1 MGGRGRRHE
10 GALRIQ
16 VVELI
21 REAESRG
28 ARREKACSIVGIS
41 TRTFDRWTLAPTD
54 TDKRRGPLGAP
65 ENKLTADEEARII
78 ALVNQPEY
86 RNLSPEQVVAKAA
99 DNDIYIAS
107 ERTIR
112 RILKRKSLAKYRERC
127 RPATLAKPRQFIADG
142 PLQVLTWDITYLR
155 QANIRGGYFYLY
167 LFVDIWSRR
176 IVGAEVHDIQS
187 AELAAD
193 LLAKVCR
200 EHGIKADATAL
211 HSDNG
216 APMKAATMLATMQA
230 LGIVKSFSRPGVS
243 DDNPFIEAL
252 FRHLKYAPTYPSK
265 GFGSLDDAR
274 AWVKRFADWYNNA
287 HLHSSIAYV
296 TPEQRHAGLDIA
308 ILENRRKVYKTARD
322 ANPGRWSRH
331 SRQWHRPA
339 IVMLNPDRTI
349 ETSHPAASV
358 AA

>member
-10 GALRIQ
+10 GALRLH

-28 ARREKACSIVGIS
+28 ARREKACAIVGIS
-41 TRTFDRWTLAPTD
+41 VRTFERWALAPTD
-54 TDKRRGPLGAP
+54 TDKRRGPIAAP
-65 ENKLTADEEARII
+65 ENKLTADEEARVI

-112 RILKRKSLAKYRERC
+112 RVLKRASLAKYRERS
-127 RPATLAKPRQFIADG
+127 RPATLAKPRQFIASA

-155 QANIRGGYFYLY
+155 HSHIRGGYFYLY
-167 LFVDIWSRR
+167 LFVDVWSRR

-193 LLAKVCR
+193 ALVKVCG
-200 EHGIKADATAL
+200 EHSIQADSAVL

-243 DDNPFIEAL
+243 DDNPFIESL
-252 FRHLKYAPTYPSK
+252 FRHLKYAPTYPAK
-265 GFGSLDDAR
+265 GFDSLDEAR
-274 AWVKRFADWYNNA
+274 AWVKRFVDWYNGE
-287 HLHSSIAYV
+287 HLHSSIGYV
-296 TPEQRHAGLDIA
+296 TPNQRHDGRDVA
-308 ILENRRKVYKTARD
+308 ILEHRRTVYEAAKN
-322 ANPGRWSRH
+322 ANPSRWSRH
-331 SRQWHRPA
+331 TRRWHRPA
-339 IVMLNPDRTI
+339 IVMLNPERTI
-349 ETSHPAASV
+349 ETSQRAASV

>member
-1 MGGRGRRHE
+1 VGGRGRRHE
-10 GALRIQ
+10 DALRIQ
-16 VVELI
+16 IVELI
-21 REAESRG
+21 REAEARG
-28 ARREKACSIVGIS
+28 ARREKACGILGIS
-41 TRTFDRWTLAPTD
+41 ARTFERWMLAPTD
-54 TDKRRGPLGAP
+54 TDKRRGPIQAP
-65 ENKLTADEEARII
+65 ENKLTADEEAEVI

-99 DNDIYIAS
+99 DNDIYVAS
-107 ERTIR
+107 ECTIR
-112 RILKRKSLAKYRERC
+112 RILKRERLSKYRERC
-127 RPATLAKPRQFIADG
+127 QPATIAKPRQFIANG

-155 QANIRGGYFYLY
+155 HAHIRGGYFYLY

-193 LLAKVCR
+193 LLAKVCG
-200 EHGIKADATAL
+200 EHDIKAECTAL

-243 DDNPFIEAL
+243 DDNPFIESL
-252 FRHLKYAPTYPSK
+252 FRHLKYAPTYPTK
-265 GFGSLDDAR
+265 GFGSLDEAR
-274 AWVKRFADWYNNA
+274 TWVKRFVDWYNNE

-296 TPEQRHAGLDIA
+296 TPNQRHDGRDIA
-308 ILENRRKVYKTARD
+308 ILENRRKVYETARN
-322 ANPGRWSRH
+322 ANPSRWSQH
-331 SRQWHRPA
+331 TRQWHRPA

-349 ETSHPAASV
+349 ETSQRAVSAA
-358 AA
+358 A

>member
-1 MGGRGRRHE
+1 VGGRGRRHDQ
-10 GALRIQ
+10 ALRIQ
-16 VVELI
+16 IVELI
-21 REAESRG
+21 RAAVLQG
-28 ARREKACSIVGIS
+28 ARLEKACGIVNIS
-41 TRTFDRWTLAPTD
+41 VRTFERWALAPTD
-54 TDKRRGPLGAP
+54 VDKRRGPIRAP
-65 ENKLTADEEARII
+65 QNKLTADEQARVIS
-78 ALVNQPEY
+78 LVNQPEY

-99 DNDIYIAS
+99 DNGVYIAS

-112 RILKRKSLAKYRERC
+112 RILKRERLAKYRERV
-127 RPATLAKPRQFIADG
+127 RPSTLAKPRQFIANA

-155 QANIRGGYFYLY
+155 HAHIRGGYFYLY
-167 LFVDIWSRR
+167 LFVDVWSRR

-193 LLAKVCR
+193 LLVKVCR
-200 EHGIKADATAL
+200 EHGIDADSTVL

-243 DDNPFIEAL
+243 DDNPFVESL
-252 FRHLKYAPTYPSK
+252 FRHLKYAPAYPAK
-265 GFGSLDDAR
+265 GFGSLDEAR
-274 AWVKRFADWYNNA
+274 AWIKRFVDWYNGE

-296 TPEQRHAGLDIA
+296 TPEQRHDGRDIA
-308 ILENRRKVYKTARD
+308 ILENRRKLYEAARD
-322 ANPGRWSRH
+322 AHPRRWSRH

-339 IVMLNPDRTI
+339 IVTLNPDRTI
-349 ETSHPAASV
+349 ETSHRVAPV

>member
-10 GALRIQ
+10 GAIRSQILG
-16 VVELI
+16 LI

-28 ARREKACSIVGIS
+28 ARREKACGILGIS
-41 TRTFDRWTLAPTD
+41 ARTYERWALRPTE
-54 TDKRRGPLGAP
+54 TDKRRGPIQKP
-65 ENKLTADEEARII
+65 KNTLTADEQARVI

-99 DNDIYIAS
+99 DNNVYLAS

-112 RILKRKSLAKYRERC
+112 RILKRESLAKYRERS
-127 RPATLAKPRQFIADG
+127 RPATVAKPRECIANE
-142 PLQVLTWDITYLR
+142 PLQVLTWDITYMR
-155 QANIRGGYFYLY
+155 HANIRGGYFYLY
-167 LFVDIWSRR
+167 LFIDIWSRR
-176 IVGAEVHDIQS
+176 IVGAEVHDMQS
-187 AELAAD
+187 AELAGA

-200 EHGIKADATAL
+200 EHDMKPNSVL
-211 HSDNG
+211 HADNG
-216 APMKAATMLATMQA
+216 APMKGSTMLATMQA
-230 LGIVKSFSRPGVS
+230 LGIAKSFSRPGVS

-252 FRHLKYAPTYPSK
+252 FRHLKYAPSYPTK
-265 GFGSLDDAR
+265 GFASVDEAR
-274 AWVKRFADWYNNA
+274 AWVNRFVDWYNSE

-296 TPEQRHAGLDIA
+296 TPEQRHEGRDIA
-308 ILENRRKVYKTARD
+308 ILENRRRVYDAARTA
-322 ANPGRWSRH
+322 APNRWSRH

-349 ETSHPAASV
+349 ETSRKVDSV

>member
-16 VVELI
+16 IVELI

-28 ARREKACSIVGIS
+28 ARRAKACSIIGIS

-54 TDKRRGPLGAP
+54 TDKRRGPIQAP

-99 DNDIYIAS
+99 DNDVYIAS

-112 RILKRKSLAKYRERC
+112 RILKRESLAKYRERS
-127 RPATLAKPRQFIADG
+127 RPATSAKPRQFIANAA
-142 PLQVLTWDITYLR
+142 LQVLTWDITYLR
-155 QANIRGGYFYLY
+155 HAHIRGGYFYLY
-167 LFVDIWSRR
+167 LFTDIWSRR
-176 IVGAEVHDIQS
+176 IVGAEVHDMQS
-187 AELAAD
+187 AELAGE

-200 EHGIKADATAL
+200 DHDIKADSVL
-211 HSDNG
+211 HADNG
-216 APMKAATMLATMQA
+216 APMKGATMLATMHA

-252 FRHLKYAPTYPSK
+252 FRHLKYAPSYPTK
-265 GFGSLDDAR
+265 GFSSLDDAR
-274 AWVKRFADWYNNA
+274 AWVKRFVDWYNSE
-287 HLHSSIAYV
+287 HLHSAIAYV
-296 TPEQRHAGLDIA
+296 TPEQRHHGRDID
-308 ILENRRKVYKTARD
+308 ILANRRKVYEVARSTH
-322 ANPGRWSRH
+322 PSRWSRH

-349 ETSHPAASV
+349 QTSRPVASAA
-358 AA
+358 A